1 MHTIKINIEDSFY
14 PHFKA
19 LIDSLVESK
28 QIAYVEKSDY
38 NPETSYPESVVLS
51 TVEAVRDKV
60 LEAEKSVQNGNYV
73 EEETFWSNI
82 DERMKKHEN

>member
-28 QIAYVEKSDY
+28 QVTYVEKNNYDH
-38 NPETSYPESVVLS
+38 EASYPKSVVLNTS
-51 TVEAVRDKV
+51 DAVRKKV
-60 LEAEKSVQNGNYV
+60 LEAEENVQKGCYV
-73 EEETFWSNI
+73 EEEVFWNNI
-82 DERMKKHEN
+82 DTRLKEREG

>member
-28 QIAYVEKSDY
+28 KIAYVEKSDY
-38 NPETSYPESVVLS
+38 NSETSYPKSVVLN
-51 TVEAVRDKV
+51 TVDAVREKV

-73 EEETFWSNI
+73 KEAAFWNNI
-82 DERMKKHEN
+82 DKCMKKHAN